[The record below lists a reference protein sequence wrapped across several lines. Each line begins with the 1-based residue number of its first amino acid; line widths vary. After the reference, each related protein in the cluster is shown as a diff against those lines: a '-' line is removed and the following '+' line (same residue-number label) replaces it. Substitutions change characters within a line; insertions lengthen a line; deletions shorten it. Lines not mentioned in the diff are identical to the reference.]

1 MKRKSRLP
9 YTDQTETEIF
19 RLSPKTKK
27 KLEELAKRGKYG
39 NNKSEVLR
47 ELIEKA
53 SRW

>member
-1 MKRKSRLP
+1 MAKLP
-9 YTDQTETEIF
+9 TTDRTETFVF

-27 KLEELAKRGKYG
+27 KLEELAKKNRNG
-39 NNKSEVLR
+39 NNCSAVLR